1 MISFIKRLHDGE
13 IPEDF
18 ENYSFNEKQ
27 EINNEDDYEQF
38 NKIFN
43 NPQESSAD
51 DANHEDIYF
60 QSDYGRNKS
69 ENNQLENLKE
79 IDNKKTKPTTIT
91 SPVKKIKEEKNQFL
105 KDKIVKVEIK
115 SNPKEILNKKRGR
128 KNKGIDNQRDSEEE
142 VHSKEKEDNKMKKIR
157 THLIEFIVKKLND
170 SLIDKSY
177 KFYKIDKLVI
187 ENLKI
192 DLNLKLNQ
200 RTLLDIFLNEK
211 INGRYKRFSNK
222 YLVKKLVEEK
232 KEEETLNLLKL
243 KFIEMINIIKN
254 NYLDEF
260 FNTIEQ
266 KEIII
271 GNTNLDEYMKSLKE
285 IFLGYENWFK
295 NKRGRNRESKNI

>member
-13 IPEDF
+13 IQEDF
-18 ENYSFNEKQ
+18 ENYSFNEEQ
-27 EINNEDDYEQF
+27 EINNQDDYENF

-43 NPQESSAD
+43 NPQKSSED
-51 DANHEDIYF
+51 EGNHEDIYF
-60 QSDYGRNKS
+60 QSDYARNQN

-91 SPVKKIKEEKNQFL
+91 SPVKKKKEEKNQIL
-105 KDKIVKVEIK
+105 NNKLIKEEIK
-115 SNPKEILNKKRGR
+115 SNHKEILNKKRGR
-128 KNKGIDNQRDSEEE
+128 KNKNIDNVKDNEEE
-142 VHSKEKEDNKMKKIR
+142 VHTKEKEDNKMKKIR
-157 THLIEFIVKKLND
+157 THLIKFIVKLLND

-177 KFYKIDKLVI
+177 KFYKIDKLVV

-192 DLNLKLNQ
+192 VYNLKLNQ

-211 INGRYKRFSNK
+211 INGRYKMFSNEN
-222 YLVKKLVEEK
+222 LIKKLIEEQ
-232 KEEETLNLLKL
+232 KEEMTLNLLKL

-254 NYLDEF
+254 NYIDEF

-271 GNTNLDEYMKSLKE
+271 GNTNLDEYMKSVRE
-285 IFLGYENWFK
+285 MFLGYEDWFK
-295 NKRGRNRESKNI
+295 NKRGRNREKKN

>member
-60 QSDYGRNKS
+60 QSDYGRNQS

-91 SPVKKIKEEKNQFL
+91 SPFKKIKEEKNQFL

>member
-60 QSDYGRNKS
+60 QSDYGRNQS

-91 SPVKKIKEEKNQFL
+91 SPFKKIKEEKNQFL

-157 THLIEFIVKKLND
+157 THLIEFIVKLLND

>member
-60 QSDYGRNKS
+60 QSDYGRNQS

-157 THLIEFIVKKLND
+157 THLIEFIVKLLND

-192 DLNLKLNQ
+192 VLNLKLNQ

>member
-13 IPEDF
+13 IQEDF
-18 ENYSFNEKQ
+18 ENYSFNEEQ
-27 EINNEDDYEQF
+27 EINNQDDYENF

-43 NPQESSAD
+43 NPQESSED
-51 DANHEDIYF
+51 EGNHEDIYF
-60 QSDYGRNKS
+60 QSDYARNQN

-91 SPVKKIKEEKNQFL
+91 SPVKKEKEEKNQIL
-105 KDKIVKVEIK
+105 KDKLIKNEIK
-115 SNPKEILNKKRGR
+115 SNHKEILKKKRGR
-128 KNKGIDNQRDSEEE
+128 KNKNIDNVKDNEEE
-142 VHSKEKEDNKMKKIR
+142 VHTKEKEDNKMKKIR
-157 THLIEFIVKKLND
+157 THLIKFIVKLLND

-177 KFYKIDKLVI
+177 KFYKIDKLVV

-192 DLNLKLNQ
+192 VYNLKLNQ

-211 INGRYKRFSNK
+211 INGRYKKFSNEN
-222 YLVKKLVEEK
+222 LIKKLIEEQ
-232 KEEETLNLLKL
+232 KEEMTLNLLKL

-254 NYLDEF
+254 NYIDEF

-271 GNTNLDEYMKSLKE
+271 ENTNLDEYMKSVRE
-285 IFLGYENWFK
+285 MFLGYEDWFK
-295 NKRGRNRESKNI
+295 NKRGRNREKKN

>member
-1 MISFIKRLHDGE
+1 MISFIKRVHDGE

-60 QSDYGRNKS
+60 QSDYGRNQS

-187 ENLKI
+187 ESLKI

>member
-13 IPEDF
+13 IQEDF
-18 ENYSFNEKQ
+18 ENYSFNEEQ
-27 EINNEDDYEQF
+27 EINNQDDYENF

-43 NPQESSAD
+43 NPQESSED
-51 DANHEDIYF
+51 EGNHEDIYF
-60 QSDYGRNKS
+60 QSDYARNQN

-91 SPVKKIKEEKNQFL
+91 SPVKKKKEEKNKIL
-105 KDKIVKVEIK
+105 KDKLIKDEIK
-115 SNPKEILNKKRGR
+115 SNHKEILNKKRRR
-128 KNKGIDNQRDSEEE
+128 KIKNIDNVKDNEEE
-142 VHSKEKEDNKMKKIR
+142 VHTKEKEDNKMKKIR
-157 THLIEFIVKKLND
+157 THLIKFIVKLLND

-177 KFYKIDKLVI
+177 KFYKIDKLVV

-192 DLNLKLNQ
+192 VYNLKLNQ

-211 INGRYKRFSNK
+211 INGRYKKFSNEN
-222 YLVKKLVEEK
+222 LIKKLIEEQ
-232 KEEETLNLLKL
+232 KEEMNLNLLKL

-254 NYLDEF
+254 NYIDEF

-271 GNTNLDEYMKSLKE
+271 GNTNLDEYMKSVRE
-285 IFLGYENWFK
+285 MFLGYEDWFK
-295 NKRGRNRESKNI
+295 NKKEIKIEKKN

>member
-60 QSDYGRNKS
+60 QSDYGRNQS

-91 SPVKKIKEEKNQFL
+91 SPFKKIKEEKNQFL

-157 THLIEFIVKKLND
+157 THLIEFIVKLLND

-222 YLVKKLVEEK
+222 YLVKKIVEEK

-285 IFLGYENWFK
+285 IFLGYEN
-295 NKRGRNRESKNI
+295 

>member
-13 IPEDF
+13 IQEDF
-18 ENYSFNEKQ
+18 ENYSFNEEQ
-27 EINNEDDYEQF
+27 EINNQDDYENF

-43 NPQESSAD
+43 NPQESSED
-51 DANHEDIYF
+51 EGNHEDIYF
-60 QSDYGRNKS
+60 QSDYARNQN

-91 SPVKKIKEEKNQFL
+91 SPVEKKKEEKNQIL
-105 KDKIVKVEIK
+105 KDKLIKDGIK
-115 SNPKEILNKKRGR
+115 SNHKEILNKKRGR
-128 KNKGIDNQRDSEEE
+128 KNKNIDNVKDNEEE
-142 VHSKEKEDNKMKKIR
+142 VHTKEKEDNKMKKIR
-157 THLIEFIVKKLND
+157 THLIKFIVKLLND

-177 KFYKIDKLVI
+177 KFYKIDKLVV

-192 DLNLKLNQ
+192 VYNLKLNQ

-211 INGRYKRFSNK
+211 INGRYKMFSNEN
-222 YLVKKLVEEK
+222 LIKKLIEEQ
-232 KEEETLNLLKL
+232 KEEVTLNLLKL

-254 NYLDEF
+254 NYIDEF

-271 GNTNLDEYMKSLKE
+271 GNTNLDEYMKSVRE
-285 IFLGYENWFK
+285 MFLGYEDWFK
-295 NKRGRNRESKNI
+295 NKRGRNREKKN

>member
-13 IPEDF
+13 IQEDF

-51 DANHEDIYF
+51 DANHGDIYF
-60 QSDYGRNKS
+60 QSDYGRNQS
-69 ENNQLENLKE
+69 ENNQLQNLKE
-79 IDNKKTKPTTIT
+79 INNKKTKPTTIT

>member
-1 MISFIKRLHDGE
+1 MISFIKGLHDGE

-60 QSDYGRNKS
+60 QSDYGRNQS
-69 ENNQLENLKE
+69 ENNQLQNLKE

>member
-13 IPEDF
+13 IQEDF
-18 ENYSFNEKQ
+18 ENYSFNEEQ
-27 EINNEDDYEQF
+27 EINNQDDYENF

-43 NPQESSAD
+43 NPQESPED
-51 DANHEDIYF
+51 EGNHEDIYF
-60 QSDYGRNKS
+60 QSDYARNQN

-91 SPVKKIKEEKNQFL
+91 SPVKKKKEEKNKIL
-105 KDKIVKVEIK
+105 KDKLIKDEIK
-115 SNPKEILNKKRGR
+115 SNHKEILNKKRGR
-128 KNKGIDNQRDSEEE
+128 KNKNIDNVKDNEEE
-142 VHSKEKEDNKMKKIR
+142 VHTKEKEDNKMKKIR
-157 THLIEFIVKKLND
+157 THLIKFIVKLLND

-177 KFYKIDKLVI
+177 KFYKIDKLVV

-192 DLNLKLNQ
+192 VYNLKLNQ

-211 INGRYKRFSNK
+211 INGRYKMFSNEN
-222 YLVKKLVEEK
+222 LIKKLIEEQ
-232 KEEETLNLLKL
+232 KEEMTLNLLKL

-254 NYLDEF
+254 NYIDEF

-271 GNTNLDEYMKSLKE
+271 GNTNLDEYMKSVRE
-285 IFLGYENWFK
+285 MFLGYEDWFK
-295 NKRGRNRESKNI
+295 NKRGRNREKKN

>member
-60 QSDYGRNKS
+60 QSDYGRNQS
-69 ENNQLENLKE
+69 ENNQLQNLKE

-222 YLVKKLVEEK
+222 YLIKKLEEEK

-295 NKRGRNRESKNI
+295 NKRGRNREKKN

>member
-60 QSDYGRNKS
+60 QSDYGRNQS
-69 ENNQLENLKE
+69 ENNQLQNLKE

-115 SNPKEILNKKRGR
+115 SNHKEILNKKRGR
-128 KNKGIDNQRDSEEE
+128 KNKNIDNVKDNEEE
-142 VHSKEKEDNKMKKIR
+142 VHTKEKEDNKMKKIR

-177 KFYKIDKLVI
+177 KFYKIDKLVV

-192 DLNLKLNQ
+192 VYNLKLNQ
-200 RTLLDIFLNEK
+200 RTLLKNYIFRLNK
-211 INGRYKRFSNK
+211 
-222 YLVKKLVEEK
+222 
-232 KEEETLNLLKL
+232 NL
-243 KFIEMINIIKN
+243 MHH
-254 NYLDEF
+254 
-260 FNTIEQ
+260 
-266 KEIII
+266 
-271 GNTNLDEYMKSLKE
+271 
-285 IFLGYENWFK
+285 
-295 NKRGRNRESKNI
+295 

>member
-60 QSDYGRNKS
+60 QSDYGRNQS

-91 SPVKKIKEEKNQFL
+91 SPFKKIKEEKNQFL

-295 NKRGRNRESKNI
+295 NKRGRTRESKNI